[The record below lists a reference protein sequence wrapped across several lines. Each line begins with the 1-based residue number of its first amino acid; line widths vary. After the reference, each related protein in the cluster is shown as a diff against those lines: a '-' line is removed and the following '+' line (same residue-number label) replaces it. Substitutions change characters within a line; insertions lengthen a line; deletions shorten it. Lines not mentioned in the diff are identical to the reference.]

1 MKKFFKTILY
11 GFLFFFLL
19 GAVMKLLESFG
30 MIESADEM
38 TERIEKNRQ
47 TYLTNWNKLLPY
59 KGEFIDDTFVV
70 YHTNKINN
78 FKNKD
83 DFSKQYHPK
92 IVFGNV
98 SCEDIW
104 IKYIQVRSIHHNK
117 LLSGVRC
124 K

>member
-11 GFLFFFLL
+11 GFLFFLF
-19 GAVMKLLESFG
+19 ARSSNETLESFG

-78 FKNKD
+78 FENKGFFKTISPKNCFWK
-83 DFSKQYHPK
+83 
-92 IVFGNV
+92 
-98 SCEDIW
+98 CE
-104 IKYIQVRSIHHNK
+104 
-117 LLSGVRC
+117 L
-124 K
+124 